1 MQKFAVPALGFDGK
15 AHFFFFF
22 FFFLMISAWVRK
34 ASASDLIWLAT
45 CVSAVLA
52 ATRSAVTACWRI
64 AFAIFMDGQFPA
76 ARVVPGDKLPTVTS
90 KRSTAHLSD
99 R

>member
-1 MQKFAVPALGFDGK
+1 VQKFAVLALSFDGK

-22 FFFLMISAWVRK
+22 FFFLMTSAWVRK

-45 CVSAVLA
+45 YLSAVLA

-64 AFAIFMDGQFPA
+64 ALAIFMEGQFA
-76 ARVVPGDKLPTVTS
+76 AAQVVPARKPQAVT
-90 KRSTAHLSD
+90 KPFTAHLSD